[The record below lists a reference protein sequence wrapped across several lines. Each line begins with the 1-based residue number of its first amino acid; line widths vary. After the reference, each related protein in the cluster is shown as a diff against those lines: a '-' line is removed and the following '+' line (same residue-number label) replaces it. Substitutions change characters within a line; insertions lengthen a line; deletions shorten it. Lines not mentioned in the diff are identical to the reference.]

1 MTQVIIAMSL
11 AKDGLGMGTGMIS
24 LLRKKQQCHSCPCAI
39 DMYAVAI
46 NMGEEVCATYH
57 ENWHDRSGFSFP
69 CLIFAVCEYAACDKI
84 PVPIDGPHDVLV
96 VAWRCALHLSALE

>member
-1 MTQVIIAMSL
+1 MTQVIIAIGL

-24 LLRKKQQCHSCPCAI
+24 LLRKKQQCYSCPCAI

-69 CLIFAVCEYAACDKI
+69 CLIFAVCEYAACDKN
-84 PVPIDGPHDVLV
+84 PGS
-96 VAWRCALHLSALE
+96 R